1 MRNCTIS
8 DLTPSQL
15 ALVEAAVAV
24 LPRAYSPYSGLRVGA
39 ALRCGDG
46 AIVAGT
52 NLENASYGLSIC
64 AERVALASANSQG
77 CVNIHALAVT
87 ASGSGLA
94 ADGILP
100 PCGACRQVITE
111 AAQRAGRD
119 IEILLASPDKSRIV
133 ITSSRELLP
142 LAMGGDGFGAA
153 LETP

>member
-87 ASGSGLA
+87 ASIPA
-94 ADGILP
+94 IVDAFMI
-100 PCGACRQVITE
+100 RY
-111 AAQRAGRD
+111 
-119 IEILLASPDKSRIV
+119 LASSRLRR
-133 ITSSRELLP
+133 SQAARLP
-142 LAMGGDGFGAA
+142 LPSIHSMSILWARPSVRRIIEQPA
-153 LETP
+153 